1 MTQEELKESILSSI
15 TLNKVFWKPKI
26 EVFFKVTPNV
36 TRETMDAFF
45 EENLKNLRKEA
56 EIFHKKYFEKRS
68 NDLRSDYEYER
79 YDDARRK
86 EGLIPLEEV
95 ASAQEEVEMAFD
107 EKELTEFQAEMAS
120 FADQFLEKA
129 KVAFN
134 KNDRYACAIFYTLY
148 AVALNKE
155 LKDIHIKRFLMAR
168 VFTPSPKVTTEL
180 SLDESQQKEV
190 VDCIFDMSC
199 YNSFGTILLSL
210 DLSQVERKNFPFNSF
225 GQDFSFFDFILICKM
240 KDIIPVVKEYVL
252 DQKPHLNKYQ
262 LHRHYKRQK

>member
-1 MTQEELKESILSSI
+1 MTQEELKDFILSRI
-15 TLNKVFWKPKI
+15 KLNGVFWKPKI
-26 EVFFKVTPNV
+26 EDCFKVTPNV

-86 EGLIPLEEV
+86 EGLIPLEEA
-95 ASAQEEVEMAFD
+95 ASARYEVEMAFD
-107 EKELTEFQAEMAS
+107 EIELTEFQAEMAS
-120 FADQFLEKA
+120 FADQFREKA
-129 KVAFN
+129 KDALE

-155 LKDIHIKRFLMAR
+155 LKDIYIKRFLMAR

-190 VDCIFDMSC
+190 VDCIFDMSR
-199 YNSFGTILLSL
+199 YNSIGPILLSL
-210 DLSQVERKNFPFNSF
+210 DLSQVERNNFPFQSC

-240 KDIIPVVKEYVL
+240 KDIIPVVKEYVS

-262 LHRHYKRQK
+262 LHRHYNRQK